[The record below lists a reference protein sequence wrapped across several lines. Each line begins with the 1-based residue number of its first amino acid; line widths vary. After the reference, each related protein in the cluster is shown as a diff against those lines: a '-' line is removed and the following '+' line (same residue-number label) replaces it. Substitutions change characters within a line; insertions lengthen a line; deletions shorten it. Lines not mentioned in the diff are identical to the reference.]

1 MFFGF
6 VGVLQNGVP
15 ALAHVE
21 ELTGFALREDYDEEL
36 KCPVLKITEG
46 VDPLLSVKKVGGR
59 TRVMSVD
66 PHLSTTA
73 FREIARAAG
82 CHIYTDADSILFGDE
97 QFLGVFAKGETH
109 TVLHLNGKNG
119 ATELRSGKVYEGAD
133 IPLDLNENDFLILQY
148 K

>member
-1 MFFGF
+1 MRDGK
-6 VGVLQNGVP
+6 P
-15 ALAHVE
+15 ALEHIEA
-21 ELTGFALREDYDEEL
+21 LTGFALCEDYDEEL

-46 VDPLLSVKKVGGR
+46 NDPLLASKKVGDR

-66 PHLSTTA
+66 PRLSATT

-97 QFLGVFAKGETH
+97 QFLGVFSKGETH
-109 TVLHLNGKNG
+109 TVLHLNGQNR
-119 ATELRSGKVYEGAD
+119 ATELRSGRVFEGTD
-133 IPLDLNENDFLILQY
+133 IPLDLGKDEFLILQY